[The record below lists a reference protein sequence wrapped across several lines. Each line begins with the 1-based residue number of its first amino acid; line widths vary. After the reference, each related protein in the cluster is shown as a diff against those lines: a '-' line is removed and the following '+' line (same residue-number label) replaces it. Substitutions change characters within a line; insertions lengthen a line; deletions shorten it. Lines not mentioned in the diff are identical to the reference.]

1 MNELT
6 HLNWNSEVEREVAV
20 GLDKKVSSVSP
31 LWNPFYEFFFVC
43 VRRNKQHAKWNSSTL
58 INI

>member
-31 LWNPFYEFFFVC
+31 LWNPFYEFFLYV
-43 VRRNKQHAKWNSSTL
+43 
-58 INI
+58 